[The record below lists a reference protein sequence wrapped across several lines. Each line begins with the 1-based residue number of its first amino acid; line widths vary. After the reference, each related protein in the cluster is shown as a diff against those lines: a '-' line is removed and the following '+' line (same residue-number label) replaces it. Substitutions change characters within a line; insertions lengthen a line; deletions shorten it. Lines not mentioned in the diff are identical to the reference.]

1 MGTGLAVP
9 EAAPILI
16 KGRRTE
22 VHVTDHA
29 KDETYRTY
37 WDAIRSRVCSVCLD
51 QANDGTCGLG
61 RRRLCAIEAHLPR
74 LVEILSLIDSPRMD
88 EYVAAVEAEICG
100 RCAQQDS
107 GGRCELRDEGQC
119 ALYTYLPLVVEAI
132 EEVRGAA
139 S

>member
-1 MGTGLAVP
+1 M
-9 EAAPILI
+9 
-16 KGRRTE
+16 
-22 VHVTDHA
+22 TDS
-29 KDETYRTY
+29 DGNETHGAY

-61 RRRLCAIEAHLPR
+61 RRRVCAIEAHLPR
-74 LVEILSLIDSPRMD
+74 LVEVLSSIDSPRMD

-107 GGRCELRDEGQC
+107 GGKCELRDEGTC

-132 EEVRGAA
+132 EEVRGTAP
-139 S
+139 

>member
-1 MGTGLAVP
+1 M
-9 EAAPILI
+9 
-16 KGRRTE
+16 
-22 VHVTDHA
+22 TDS
-29 KDETYRTY
+29 DRNETHRAY
-37 WDAIRSRVCSVCLD
+37 WDAILRRVCSVCLD

-61 RRRLCAIEAHLPR
+61 RRRVCAIEAHLPR
-74 LVEILSLIDSPRMD
+74 LVEVLSSIDSPRMD

-107 GGRCELRDEGQC
+107 GRKCELRDEGKC
-119 ALYTYLPLVVEAI
+119 ALYTYLPLVVEAV